1 MKNTDRFFES
11 VGIDCQ
17 KTRISFR
24 LEKKNPIRS
33 GGVYGARSEFFEG
46 EPANRRKNRYT
57 ADFTPEIFMI
67 SVKSGEGGSGGGAC
81 FPVHKSGKNT
91 FLTD

>member
-1 MKNTDRFFES
+1 VSGF
-11 VGIDCQ
+11 DCQ

-33 GGVYGARSEFFEG
+33 GGVYGARSDFFEG
-46 EPANRRKNRYT
+46 EPANRRKNRYI

-81 FPVHKSGKNT
+81 FPATSLAKIL
-91 FLTD
+91 F